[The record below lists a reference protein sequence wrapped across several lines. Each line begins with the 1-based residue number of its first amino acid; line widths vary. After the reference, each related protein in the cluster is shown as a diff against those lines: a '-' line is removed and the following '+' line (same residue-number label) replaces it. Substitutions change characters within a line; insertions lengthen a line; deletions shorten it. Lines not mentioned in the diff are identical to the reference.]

1 MKALKLAGETAARA
15 KAAEIDEALGY
26 PKDEIVAQIGTGR
39 HAPAHLTRTQRHAE
53 PQKTT
58 ADEWIVE
65 CDAKAETKLK
75 GADKAALVTVDSSEL
90 RRTKK

>member
-1 MKALKLAGETAARA
+1 MKALKLADETAARA

-26 PKDEIVAQIGTGR
+26 PKDEAVTQIGTGR

-53 PQKTT
+53 PQKTI
-58 ADEWIVE
+58 ADEWVVE
-65 CDAKAETKLK
+65 CDSRAEAKLK
-75 GADKAALVTVDSSEL
+75 GSDKAELVTVDESEL